1 MNRFPS
7 WKKIACLVGSLL
19 AVALS
24 GALLGHRLARM
35 QLEARNNPQTWNEQ
49 VTREFERLV
58 QPTPDQ
64 GPRIQAHLDAAVR
77 ELQTIRLDTINRS
90 ALVISQLIVQVEAEL
105 TPQQRRAFEAMKPQP
120 TELNLEVLDLP
131 PAPSSPSTPSP

>member
-7 WKKIACLVGSLL
+7 WIKIACLVGSLL

-24 GALLGHRLARM
+24 GGLIGHRLARTQM
-35 QLEARNNPQTWNEQ
+35 EARNNPQTWNEQ

-77 ELQTIRLDTINRS
+77 ELQAIRLDTIARS
-90 ALVISQLIVQVEAEL
+90 RGVINQLIVLVEAEL

-120 TELNLEVLDLP
+120 AELNLDVLHLP
-131 PAPSSPSTPSP
+131 PAPSSPSP